1 MMETAGERIA
11 VRVLQLGAIAV
22 VLAVSVR
29 HVFDLD
35 RFLVPKELV
44 LHATAFFGALFGW
57 RALRRV
63 TLTRT
68 DKLLLGY
75 VLLCALSALFAT
87 NRWLGLR
94 AFALSASAV
103 LIFFL
108 ARGLSNQSLISGLAL
123 AIVLVAI
130 TSLLQAYGLRTDF
143 FALNRAPGGTLG
155 NRNLVVHAAAFGLRL
170 VIVAAVRGP
179 RCLLV
184 SSVAAVVFG
193 DRVLTRRPTCALA
206 SANRMLVLFV

>member
-22 VLAVSVR
+22 VLAVSTR

-44 LHATAFFGALFGW
+44 LHSTALFGALFGW
-57 RALRRV
+57 SALRRV
-63 TLTRT
+63 TITRV

-75 VLLCALSALFAT
+75 VLLCALSALLAT

-94 AFALSASAV
+94 AFALSASAG
-103 LIFFL
+103 LIFFV
-108 ARGLSNQSLISGLAL
+108 ARGLSNNRSLINGLAL

-130 TSLLQAYGLRTDF
+130 TSLLQAYGLSTDF

-155 NRNLVVHAAAFGLRL
+155 NRNFVAHAAAFGLPL
-170 VIVAAVRGP
+170 VVLAAVRIG
-179 RCLLV
+179 R
-184 SSVAAVVFG
+184 
-193 DRVLTRRPTCALA
+193 A
-206 SANRMLVLFV
+206 SC